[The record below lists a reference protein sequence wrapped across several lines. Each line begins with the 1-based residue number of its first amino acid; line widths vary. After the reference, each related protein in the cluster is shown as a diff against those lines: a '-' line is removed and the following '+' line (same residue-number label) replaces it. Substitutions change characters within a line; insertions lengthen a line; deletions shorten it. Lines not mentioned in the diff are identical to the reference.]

1 MASRNTLTSALPYT
15 SYVSGTVTGDATTPT
30 LSNLSG
36 ISSAD
41 TGCVSI
47 ARTGMGDYNISVT
60 NFRGAKGNLKGFGTA
75 TTISNMISC
84 TAQAFTAS
92 TDTAVFTFKVESD
105 ASTAVDNG
113 FNFILLAD

>member
-15 SYVSGTVTGDATTPT
+15 SYVSGTVTGSATTPT
-30 LSNLSG
+30 LSQLSG

-41 TGCVSI
+41 TSCVTI
-47 ARTGMGDYNISVT
+47 ARTDTGDYNITVT
-60 NFRGAKGNLKGFGTA
+60 NFRGAGSGLKGFGTA

-92 TDTAVFTFKVESD
+92 TDTAVFTFKVEDDSSS
-105 ASTAVDNG
+105 AADNG